1 MPMKMRTVLSQLSN
15 DAKPT
20 EYVAAIRKNASTRLA
35 LDAQRTADSLPSM
48 TLDVSSSSPSHDASS
63 ALACRYIGM
72 QTAGVTTAN
81 ATISHGAMCVPK
93 NAPASAKTPDSW
105 SSPYRAA
112 Q

>member
-1 MPMKMRTVLSQLSN
+1 MPMKMKTVLSQLSN

-35 LDAQRTADSLPSM
+35 LDAQRAADSLPSM
-48 TLDVSSSSPSHDASS
+48 TLDTSSSSPSHDASS
-63 ALACRYIGM
+63 ALARRYSGM
-72 QTAGVTTAN
+72 QTAGVMTAT
-81 ATISHGAMCVPK
+81 ATISHGAMRAPK
-93 NAPASAKTPDSW
+93 NAPVSAKTPDSW